1 MHAPGHLRDRVHE
14 LAARLREGEA
24 VEGALIGALR
34 RLWHSTDQVPKD
46 VLDDLA
52 SYVEEHLE
60 VLDPEEAADLADRLR
75 QGQTYASVAR
85 TLVPLL
91 RRVAEEEGAGYS
103 YKALQVRLPEDLHA
117 ELDTLAFARRES
129 INSLI
134 IEAVRCLLKA
144 NPIPDR
150 VKRGQ
155 LSGEPLRC
163 CPEE

>member
-1 MHAPGHLRDRVHE
+1 MHAPGHLRERVHD

-24 VEGALIGALR
+24 VEGALIVSLR
-34 RLWHSTDQVPKD
+34 RLWHSTDQVPKE

-75 QGQTYASVAR
+75 KGESYASLAR

-91 RRVAEEEGAGYS
+91 RQVVEEGGAG

-129 INSLI
+129 LNSLI
-134 IEAVRCLLKA
+134 VEAVRCFLKA
-144 NPIPDR
+144 NPVPER
-150 VKRGQ
+150 VRRGQ
-155 LSGEPLRC
+155 LMGEPLRC
-163 CPEE
+163 CPEG

>member
-1 MHAPGHLRDRVHE
+1 MHVPGHLRDRVDE

-24 VEGALIGALR
+24 VEREFLAALR
-34 RLWHSTDQVPKD
+34 RVWHSTDQVQKD

-60 VLDPEEAADLADRLR
+60 VLDPEEAEDLVGRLR
-75 QGQTYASVAR
+75 ESQTYASLAR

-91 RRVAEEEGAGYS
+91 RRVVEEEGAG

-117 ELDTLAFARRES
+117 DLDTLAFARRES

-134 IEAVRCLLKA
+134 IEAVRCLLEA
-144 NPIPDR
+144 NPVPEGLVR
-150 VKRGQ
+150 RGQ
-155 LSGEPLRC
+155 LMGKPLRC